1 MESSPQD
8 TAPVREDIDV
18 KEQHLLAAASKA
30 FMELGYAAT
39 SMDEVARRARASKT
53 TLYSRFP
60 SKEALFA
67 AAISAECARQMP
79 MDASELAGLPVE
91 EALRRIG
98 RRFVDLIFSHQAL
111 HVERIVTG
119 EAGKFPEVAEVFY
132 RSGPQRVTNAVADYL
147 AGAAARGELALA
159 DPLFAAGQFLAGL
172 KGKTHCECT
181 FGQRAAP
188 SPEERDEMV
197 AKTVELF
204 LNGARPR

>member
-1 MESSPQD
+1 MVSRSED
-8 TAPVREDIDV
+8 VAPSRDDV
-18 KEQHLLAAASKA
+18 KEQHLLAAAREA

-39 SMDEVARRARASKT
+39 SMDEVAKRARASKT

-60 SKEALFA
+60 SKEALFS

-98 RRFVDLIFSHQAL
+98 RRFVDLIFSEAAMR
-111 HVERIVTG
+111 VERIVTG
-119 EAGKFPEVAEVFY
+119 EAANFPEVAEAFY
-132 RSGPQRVTNAVADYL
+132 RSGPQRVTNAVADYF
-147 AGAAARGELALA
+147 AGATARGELALA
-159 DPLFAAGQFLAGL
+159 DPLFAAGQFLMGL
-172 KGKTHCECT
+172 KGKAHCEMSLCRCPPPT
-181 FGQRAAP
+181 
-188 SPEERDEMV
+188 PEERDEMV

>member
-1 MESSPQD
+1 MTPLPDDS
-8 TAPVREDIDV
+8 ALAREDV
-18 KEQHLLAAASKA
+18 KEQHLLQAASQA

-67 AAISAECARQMP
+67 AAITSECARQMP
-79 MDASELAGLPVE
+79 MDATELAGLPVE

-98 RRFVDLIFSHQAL
+98 RRFVDLIFSPEAL
-111 HVERIVTG
+111 CIERIITG
-119 EAGKFPEVAEVFY
+119 EAAKFPEVAEVFY

-147 AGAAARGELALA
+147 AGATARGELALN
-159 DPLFAAGQFLAGL
+159 DPLFAAGQLLTSF
-172 KGKTHCECT
+172 KGKAHCECSL
-181 FGQRAAP
+181 GQRAAP
-188 SPEERDEMV
+188 SADERDEMV
-197 AKTVELF
+197 AKTVDLF